1 MALGGVRSPRPP
13 GGGFDGGGES
23 EHHECVV
30 DLVGGGGLR
39 PRLLPDA
46 IYRARVEPAD
56 VRRGLR
62 IEGTPHGHRPRP
74 ALFERCVVE
83 ERIGPGVE
91 HLRGERRGL
100 GEVARD
106 DPDLPRVES
115 GHEGFER
122 VDVHRIVQCVGNR
135 LLHQRML
142 GDLARPA
149 EVLGA
154 GDLVGKHRGHEILG
168 LHALDVRRDLG
179 AAAKAR
185 HRERDVRIP
194 APAHVEHGRVE
205 QGLGEHVAHR
215 LRREVAADLVE
226 REAVGLAEREHDR
239 VLGRRRLQLEVEL
252 PAEALAQGKAEG
264 PVQAAA
270 EARVDDELHPA
281 ALVEEALQ
289 HQCVAVRQRP
299 ERRVRRAEIVDDL
312 RARLRPGPG
321 ARGELGGE
329 REPRFR

>member
-1 MALGGVRSPRPP
+1 MGAPSRFIEVRGMASSVVFDAGTLRSP

-46 IYRARVEPAD
+46 LYRARVEPAD

-122 VDVHRIVQCVGNR
+122 VDVHRIVQCVGR
-135 LLHQRML
+135 SSAPPADARGSHAARR
-142 GDLARPA
+142 GSRRRRSGRETPRPRDPRPA
-149 EVLGA
+149 CA
-154 GDLVGKHRGHEILG
+154 GCSPGPW
-168 LHALDVRRDLG
+168 RRCES
-179 AAAKAR
+179 AA
-185 HRERDVRIP
+185 P
-194 APAHVEHGRVE
+194 
-205 QGLGEHVAHR
+205 
-215 LRREVAADLVE
+215 
-226 REAVGLAEREHDR
+226 
-239 VLGRRRLQLEVEL
+239 
-252 PAEALAQGKAEG
+252 
-264 PVQAAA
+264 
-270 EARVDDELHPA
+270 
-281 ALVEEALQ
+281 
-289 HQCVAVRQRP
+289 
-299 ERRVRRAEIVDDL
+299 
-312 RARLRPGPG
+312 RARRSHSSAS
-321 ARGELGGE
+321 AR
-329 REPRFR
+329 